1 MWCILQYLKEMKQK
15 NVRIIIGDIYD
26 DAARDVMCQAY
37 RLEMTANH
45 SYVWFLPAW
54 LSPDWYDTDH
64 YNQKRNES
72 VPCSTKDMIKVRP
85 VQLKYLT
92 KK

>member
-1 MWCILQYLKEMKQK
+1 MQYLKEMKQK

-37 RLEMTANH
+37 RLEMTAVN

-54 LSPDWYDTDH
+54 LSPDWYNTDY
-64 YNQKRNES
+64 YNKIWNENI
-72 VPCSTKDMIKVRP
+72 PCSTNEMIQVKF
-85 VQLKYLT
+85 YYS
-92 KK
+92 